1 MSRNFVIARPPC
13 LFILR
18 RCLLPAVLAL
28 AGLSFSAPARAT
40 LIHAF
45 DNVFVG
51 NDPTEVFTFP
61 LSLPAGQPVVFTF
74 TGTVA
79 NQNLTLLGHSGVRF
93 ALFWSDAGGPQPPAT
108 QYPPDHASDI
118 DLPVV
123 DPILGPQPVP
133 VQFSMFPTEVPASV
147 SLAVEG
153 TGPDDNF
160 RLVGNLTVENIPEPG
175 SFAIALMSI
184 AGLTARRKR

>member
-1 MSRNFVIARPPC
+1 MFRPNGISNPPC
-13 LFILR
+13 VFVLR

-28 AGLSFSAPARAT
+28 TALSFSAPANAT
-40 LIHAF
+40 LIHTF

-74 TGTVA
+74 TGSVA
-79 NQNLTLLGHSGVRF
+79 NQNLTILGHSAVRF
-93 ALFWSDAGGPQPPAT
+93 ALFWRDAGGNQSPAT
-108 QYPPDHASDI
+108 YYPPDGASDV

-133 VQFSMFPTEVPASV
+133 VQFSLYPPEVPASV
-147 SLAVEG
+147 SLVVEG
-153 TGPDDNF
+153 TGPADNF
-160 RLVGNLTVENIPEPG
+160 RFVGDFTVENIPEPG
-175 SFAIALMSI
+175 SFAITLLSI
-184 AGLTARRKR
+184 AGLNARRKR